1 MTRRRLL
8 LIALVLSL
16 LLHLALLGSDLLPAI
31 SAPPA
36 EEPKLEKIDVKMQAM
51 RLDEPA
57 APPKPAT
64 AGVSLPPAEAPTP
77 KSKPKPKPAR
87 KREASKPVEQAKP
100 ASAPTA
106 EASASRASSAPA
118 AEIASAAETSRAAS
132 APAASV
138 PPSKDSADNAGFLH
152 PDTPQRQFPAAAQ
165 IRYQGYWGSAM
176 VGFGN
181 LDWQRDQG
189 HYRLDITVSPII
201 GPKLRYLA
209 QGTIDKS
216 GLRPDS
222 IQSFRGGD
230 LKEAARFDYEAG
242 LLRYGGSEDKQ
253 LPLKPGAQDAFSLA
267 FQLALKGGDLGSAPI
282 QITTAK
288 KVYEYP
294 MAPAGAFDYDTG
306 AGKMRVIVFRAQGD
320 GDVTEFWLAPD
331 FANLPVR
338 ILRADK
344 DKRIELKAIRI
355 DVNGKRQWELPP
367 QPTIRNKNAH

>member
-1 MTRRRLL
+1 MTRLRLL

-51 RLDEPA
+51 RLDETPPPR
-57 APPKPAT
+57 APQA
-64 AGVSLPPAEAPTP
+64 AGVSLPPARTAP
-77 KSKPKPKPAR
+77 KPKPKPAR
-87 KREASKPVEQAKP
+87 KREASKPVEQVKP
-100 ASAPTA
+100 ASAPTTETPA
-106 EASASRASSAPA
+106 ARTSSAPA
-118 AEIASAAETSRAAS
+118 TEIASAAEAAS
-132 APAASV
+132 APAAAV
-138 PPSKDSADNAGFLH
+138 PPRENHADNAGFLH
-152 PDTPQRQFPAAAQ
+152 PDAPQQAFPAAAR

-176 VGFGN
+176 VGFGD
-181 LDWQRDQG
+181 LDWQRGQG
-189 HYRLDITVSPII
+189 HYRLDITVSPFI

-344 DKRIELKAIRI
+344 DKRIELKAIRV

-367 QPTIRNKNAH
+367 QPTIRNRNAH